1 MDSRKRV
8 KKTKYTLRSDGR
20 IVMTKTIGGKRV
32 SFYGKSDRDVEQKYS
47 EYIRTPQKPKPKC
60 RNFAQC
66 AEDWWEGK
74 EPELSVGSIRVY
86 RARYN
91 EIKGYF
97 GTTPVSEITPLEI
110 VTYLR
115 KLQAQD
121 YSQKVINSKKSIIKS
136 ILDNALIK
144 GEIPLNPCVN
154 LPTVKGKARVS
165 RQPASN
171 ADIQAIEAHRNDSDM
186 GRMFYFILWTGARRG
201 EAEALQW
208 KHIDLEHGIAHI
220 CQSVAYSSPTPQVKS
235 TKTESGKRDV
245 ILPPNVI
252 DILIGSKGKPEQ
264 FVFFP
269 KGLPL
274 EREFQVA
281 IDDFRKSSG
290 INCTLHQLRH
300 SYATMLHSAGVD
312 VKDAQYLLGH
322 CSIVVT
328 QDIYTTLDKNAK
340 SKVAFQIS
348 QYVQKNEVLSE
359 ELSKPATP
367 HESSKN

>member
-8 KKTKYTLRSDGR
+8 KKTKYTLRADGR

-32 SFYGKSDRDVEQKYS
+32 SFYGQSDREVEQKYS

-66 AEDWWEGK
+66 AEDWWEKK
-74 EPELSVGSIRVY
+74 EPELSPGSVRVY
-86 RARYN
+86 KARYN
-91 EIKGYF
+91 EIKSYF
-97 GTTPVSEITPLEI
+97 NKTPVNEITPLEI

-115 KLQAQD
+115 QLQAQD

-136 ILDNALIK
+136 ILDNALIA

-165 RQPASN
+165 RQPASEC
-171 ADIQAIEAHRNDSDM
+171 DIRLIEAHRNDSDIA
-186 GRMFYFILWTGARRG
+186 RMFYFILWTGVRRG

-208 KHIDLEHGIAHI
+208 KHVDSEHGVAHI

-245 ILPPNVI
+245 ILPPNVV
-252 DILIGSKGKPEQ
+252 DVLTQGKHKADD

-269 KGLPL
+269 KGLPK

-281 IDDFRKSSG
+281 IDDFRKSAG
-290 INCTLHQLRH
+290 ITCTLHQLRH
-300 SYATMLHSAGVD
+300 SYATMLHSAGID
-312 VKDAQYLLGH
+312 AKDAQYLLGH
-322 CSIVVT
+322 SSITVT
-328 QDIYTTLDKNAK
+328 QDIYTELDKYAK
-340 SKVAFQIS
+340 SKVAIQIFE
-348 QYVQKNEVLSE
+348 YARKNEM
-359 ELSKPATP
+359 LSKTLSKSANP
-367 HESSKN
+367 HESTTN